1 VGCAETPVY
10 HKVPQDELNLLITF
24 YLYESVVNTSL
35 GYTPGFLSDLY
46 PLFLSAFAIVNTLS
60 YSWRKER
67 KMPLKRNFPLFV

>member
-1 VGCAETPVY
+1 MGCAETPVY

-24 YLYESVVNTSL
+24 ICMNLWLIRVLVH
-35 GYTPGFLSDLY
+35 PCFLSDY
-46 PLFLSAFAIVNTLS
+46 TFVLSAFAIVNTLS